1 MPVESGFAQPLWI
14 TLLGMVVTFAALGLV
29 MAAMVLLTRLVRQ
42 PEPPPSDGAD
52 EALPPVETSA
62 DGRSALAAPG
72 EPLAE
77 EPPSVDL
84 ELPPGT
90 EMAEVLAAVVA
101 VATARELGC
110 QRHSARVWLS
120 AEPRSLVSPWQLVAR
135 GWQMDRSR
143 R

>member
-1 MPVESGFAQPLWI
+1 
-14 TLLGMVVTFAALGLV
+14 
-29 MAAMVLLTRLVRQ
+29 MAAMVFLTRLVRQ
-42 PEPPPSDGAD
+42 AAPPPSDDGR
-52 EALPPVETSA
+52 ELPTPVEMSV
-62 DGRSALAAPG
+62 DDPSALTTPT
-72 EPLAE
+72 EPSLE
-77 EPPSVDL
+77 ELRPVDL
-84 ELPPGT
+84 DLPPGT

-101 VATARELGC
+101 LATARELGR